1 MTEQAKA
8 PTTISCD
15 RVSMAYVPGV
25 WVLRDVTMALEP
37 GTVTAVVGENGAGKS
52 TLYRILAGVLAP
64 SRGSIAVQGRTYSRL
79 TPELAKKLGIAYVTQ
94 ELTMCPDLAVY
105 QNMFLGD
112 ERAGRLGVTDR
123 GAMVSACRDRL
134 KEFGAPIDATVTVR
148 HLGVAEQ
155 QIVEILKS
163 LRGVPRVWILDEPT
177 SALGDAE
184 RDRLF
189 SLIQDMKDKGA
200 AVVYTTHRIDEIRL
214 IADRVLVLR
223 DGRVVLDRSA
233 ADVQEADMVEAMLGR
248 RTEAMYPE
256 LPVVEPDAPVAL
268 EVVGLR
274 VKGLSGEFS
283 LRVRRGE
290 VVGIAG
296 LVGAGRS
303 ELLEGIYG
311 GRRSVGTVRVGGVAV
326 RRDKPAESIK
336 HGLVL
341 VPEDRK
347 GAGLVLDLSVVDNV
361 TLPQLSTFG
370 RFVRDDRQRQQMTR
384 SVAEQSLL
392 RYRSV
397 WQRVGSL
404 SGGNQQKVLF
414 GRGLVGSVG
423 AMLLDEPTRGV
434 DVGARAE
441 LYQVLA
447 HLVSSGLGVL
457 MVSSELEE
465 VSNLPHRVLVMRK
478 GHLAGEVRP
487 RESGATERIL
497 RLALGYGN
505 AGGPGHADGPR
516 ASLTGEGDRND
527 GPVPAR
533 RT

>member
-1 MTEQAKA
+1 
-8 PTTISCD
+8 
-15 RVSMAYVPGV
+15 MAYVPGV

-64 SRGSIAVQGRTYSRL
+64 NRGSIGLQGRTYPRL
-79 TPELAKKLGIAYVTQ
+79 TPELAKKLGITYVTQ

-112 ERAGRLGVTDR
+112 EKRGRLGVTDR
-123 GAMVSACRDRL
+123 EAMVSACRERL
-134 KEFGAPIDATVTVR
+134 KEFGAPIDARATVR

-163 LRGVPRVWILDEPT
+163 LRGVPRVWVLDEPT

-189 SLIQDMKDKGA
+189 SLIEEMRDKGT

-233 ADVQEADMVEAMLGR
+233 ADVKEADMVEAMLGR

-256 LPVVEPDAPVAL
+256 LPTVDPDAPVVL
-268 EVVGLR
+268 EVAGLR
-274 VKGLSGEFS
+274 VKGLPGEFS

-326 RRDKPAESIK
+326 GRDKPAESLK
-336 HGLVL
+336 RGLVM

-347 GAGLVLDLSVVDNV
+347 GAGLVLDLSIVDNV
-361 TLPQLSTFG
+361 TLPQLGMFG
-370 RFVRDDRQRQQMTR
+370 RLVRNDRQRQETTR
-384 SVAEQSLL
+384 SVGERSLL

-414 GRGLVGSVG
+414 GRGLVGNIA

-441 LYQVLA
+441 LYQVVA
-447 HLVSSGLGVL
+447 HLVRSGLGVL
-457 MVSSELEE
+457 MVSSELDE
-465 VSNLPHRVLVMRK
+465 VSNFPHRVLVMRK
-478 GHLAGEVRP
+478 GHFAGEVHP
-487 RESGATERIL
+487 RESNATERIL
-497 RLALGYGN
+497 RLALGYGE
-505 AGGPGHADGPR
+505 AGGPGAVDGPP
-516 ASLTGEGDRND
+516 AGLTGGGDQND
-527 GPVPAR
+527 GPLHAR